1 MLLLEVN
8 IRDVISYAW
17 PDVVSTL
24 EEEFLEKWKH
34 LL

>member
-1 MLLLEVN
+1 MLALKVN
-8 IRDVISYAW
+8 IRDVISYAGLE
-17 PDVVSTL
+17 VANTL